1 MSICSRV
8 GSAQPFLPRLAWAA
22 VVAIACAVFVPT
34 AFAQSADQFRQTYTV
49 QPAEP
54 VTLEVEVTSGD
65 IQIAYSLDGE
75 VSING
80 LARSSTGVKLDGN
93 FFKTV
98 LTVEQHGNRFTLRH
112 VSDSAYPEQGIDVL
126 YRIDVPYRTE
136 VTANVNHGKQTFAG
150 IMGPVKATGSKGDIK
165 ASYISNGLQAQVE
178 SGNLDFQVIGGH
190 VEAVTGKGN
199 ISGERVVPGIRADT
213 GDGDITLMV
222 VGPTTATVKNG
233 NGRIDVGG
241 VRGSLIAST
250 SGGDLRVKAVPHD
263 DWQLTSA
270 TGNIRL
276 ELPPLAKFEL
286 DASTDSGELQSDRE
300 DITTSDSVARHLHVK
315 LSGGG
320 PHIDAHTS
328 SGRVLI
334 R

>member
-22 VVAIACAVFVPT
+22 VVAIACAACAQT

-80 LARSSTGVKLDGN
+80 SARTSAGIELGH

-98 LTVEQHGNRFTLRH
+98 LAVEQHGNHFTVRH
-112 VSDSAYPEQGIDVL
+112 VSDPAYPEQGVDVL

-136 VTANVNHGKQTFAG
+136 VTARVNHGKQTFAG
-150 IMGPVKATGSKGDIK
+150 ILGPVKATGSKGDIK
-165 ASYISNGLQAQVE
+165 ASYISNGLQAHVE
-178 SGNLDFQVIGGH
+178 SGNLDFQVIGGP

-199 ISGERVVPGIRADT
+199 ISGERVVPGVRADT

-241 VRGSLIAST
+241 ARGGLIAST

-263 DWQLTSA
+263 AWQLTSA

-276 ELPPLAKFEL
+276 ELPPLANFEL

-328 SGRVLI
+328 SGRILI